1 MGLRKMAVG
10 KNKGLNKT
18 GKKGSKKKIIDP
30 FTRKDWYDVKSPALF
45 TNRNIGKTLV
55 NRTQG
60 TKIASEGL
68 KGRVFE
74 VSLADLQNEVDAE
87 RSFRKFRLIAEEVQ
101 GKNVLCNF
109 HGFDLT
115 TDKLRSMV
123 KKWQTCIEANV
134 DVKTTDGYFLR
145 VFCIGFTE
153 KQHSQTRKTCY
164 AQHTQVKNIRRKMVD
179 IITREVSGGEL
190 CDVVNKLVPDTM
202 ADDIRKACNSI
213 YPLKDVHIRK
223 VTFSRNPV
231 LTWANSLKCM
241 VRVASHQLPQP
252 PVRIL
257 VPRLS
262 AQITMNLQYRK
273 LFNWLINS

>member
-1 MGLRKMAVG
+1 VG
-10 KNKGLNKT
+10 KNKGLKT
-18 GKKGSKKKIIDP
+18 SGKKGSKKKVIDP
-30 FTRKDWYDVKSPALF
+30 FTRKDWYDVKSPAIF
-45 TNRNIGKTLV
+45 TNRNVGKTLV

-74 VSLADLQNEVDAE
+74 VSLADLQNDVDAE
-87 RSFRKFRLIAEEVQ
+87 RSFKKFRLIAEEVQ
-101 GKNVLCNF
+101 GKNVLTNF

-134 DVKTTDGYFLR
+134 DVRTTDGYFLR

-153 KQHSQTRKTCY
+153 KQQNQTGKTCY

-179 IITREVSGGEL
+179 IITREVTGGEL
-190 CDVVNKLVPDTM
+190 RDLVNKLVPDTI

-223 VTFSRNPV
+223 VKVLKKPRFELSRLLEMHGEGGKSAAAP
-231 LTWANSLKCM
+231 
-241 VRVASHQLPQP
+241 ASGEDLGTNVERPDNYEP
-252 PVRIL
+252 PVQEA
-257 VPRLS
+257 V
-262 AQITMNLQYRK
+262 
-273 LFNWLINS
+273 